1 MQRSNRLSYAAGS
14 LECTNGV
21 PRLRPGTPRSHGDV
35 YPQVMLALF
44 GRYDG
49 VLWGLVVILAA
60 IVASRMLKW
69 VVGRL
74 EARHPEGESELV
86 RLRRSETAV
95 ALLATAIPYVAG
107 IAVLITIASILLP
120 STAAALGGSALV
132 LVLVGFGAQ
141 RFLMDVIAGTL
152 IAFERWY
159 GVGDFVRIEPAQVTG
174 IVEQFGFRTTVIRSL
189 NGDRTYVPNSQ
200 IIAATRSPRG
210 YRRYSIELLTSDPE
224 EARRAIEGVGRRAP
238 VGEARFLRPP
248 QVVEE
253 RELGEGTWLV
263 RGQADVAPTMEWLAE
278 GLLVGALKAQLGNDS
293 LLADPIVYTL
303 DEGTF
308 SRYERRVLVR

>member
-1 MQRSNRLSYAAGS
+1 
-14 LECTNGV
+14 
-21 PRLRPGTPRSHGDV
+21 
-35 YPQVMLALF
+35 
-44 GRYDG
+44 
-49 VLWGLVVILAA
+49 
-60 IVASRMLKW
+60 
-69 VVGRL
+69 
-74 EARHPEGESELV
+74 
-86 RLRRSETAV
+86 
-95 ALLATAIPYVAG
+95 
-107 IAVLITIASILLP
+107 
-120 STAAALGGSALV
+120 V

-159 GVGDFVRIEPAQVTG
+159 GVGDFIRVEPAQVSG
-174 IVEQFGFRTTVIRSL
+174 MVEQFGFRTTVIRSL
-189 NGDRTYVPNSQ
+189 NGDRTFIPNSQ

-224 EARRAIEGVGRRAP
+224 DARRAIEGVGRRAP
-238 VGEARFLRPP
+238 VGQARFLRAPH
-248 QVVEE
+248 VVEE

-278 GLLVGALKAQLGNDS
+278 GLLVGALKAQLASES

-303 DEGTF
+303 DEGTL